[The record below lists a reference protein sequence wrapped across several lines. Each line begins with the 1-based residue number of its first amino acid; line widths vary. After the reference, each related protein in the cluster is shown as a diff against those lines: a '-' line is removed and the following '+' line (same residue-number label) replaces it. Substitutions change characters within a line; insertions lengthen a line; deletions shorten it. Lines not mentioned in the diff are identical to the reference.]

1 MEAQETGENKIVQ
14 MFIFALLAE
23 KDPKAKAKLH
33 SLYNLSNSQ
42 LFVHY
47 G

>member
-23 KDPKAKAKLH
+23 KDAKAKLH

-42 LFVHY
+42 WFVHY